1 MSEYFER
8 LDTNNYNSEFEYYL
22 QNDFYTFEEWRT
34 FYKSRK
40 ITKEQWQCCLNYFKQ
55 QKELSGE
62 DNSRESEV

>member
-8 LDTNNYNSEFEYYL
+8 LDVNNYNSEFEYYL

-55 QKELSGE
+55 
-62 DNSRESEV
+62 